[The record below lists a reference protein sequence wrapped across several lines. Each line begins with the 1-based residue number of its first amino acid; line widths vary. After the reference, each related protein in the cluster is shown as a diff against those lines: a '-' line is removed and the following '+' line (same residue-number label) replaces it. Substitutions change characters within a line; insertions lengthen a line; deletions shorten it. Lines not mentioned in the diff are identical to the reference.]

1 MHQENVE
8 LYKKLDMIHKEN
20 AELQMKV
27 EFQTFFQLLQC
38 EQLVQKLLLFSHKI
52 FLVRQREFN
61 CPESGLLF
69 PFK

>member
-52 FLVRQREFN
+52 F
-61 CPESGLLF
+61 
-69 PFK
+69 